1 MTSTN
6 IANPSYNNRS
16 YIDGTITQD
25 LKNKPTWD
33 DEQITFINYARN
45 YCVCFVDIVD
55 STKSTCE
62 ITESMK
68 IREYYSVFL
77 NTMASIIRNHN
88 GRAIKNSGDSLLY
101 YFPRTFDSNNEV
113 AFQDV
118 INCGL
123 AMIKQKEILNGYYNK
138 NGLSSISYRI
148 SANYGRVELAVSLNS
163 NNVDLFGSPVNTCS
177 KINQLACPNQMIIH
191 KDLHEVL
198 KKTTFYEQ
206 YIFRDLNDNPTEY
219 GNSNNNF
226 LVYSVDLAENQV
238 INSKIIERQQKT
250 QSSVNKQN
258 QSNSSLNILL
268 IDDDKDILFTFKAII
283 QNEGYKVD
291 TFSNPVE
298 ALSHFSHIHPYFYTL
313 IIMDIRMPELNG
325 IKLYSKIKLLNP
337 DIRVLFLS
345 ALNALDE
352 VLSIFPEIKY
362 SEIIRKPIEPAILLS
377 KVESILQS

>member
-6 IANPSYNNRS
+6 SANPSSNNRS
-16 YIDGTITQD
+16 YSDGIITQD
-25 LKNKPTWD
+25 SKNESNGD
-33 DEQITFINYARN
+33 NEQITFINYARN

-62 ITESMK
+62 ITESKK
-68 IREYYSVFL
+68 IQEYYSVFL

-88 GRAIKNSGDSLLY
+88 GHAIKNSGDSLLY
-101 YFPRTFDSNNEV
+101 YFPRTFDSKNEV

-118 INCGL
+118 INCGM
-123 AMIKQKEILNGYYNK
+123 AMIKQNEILNRYYNK

-148 SANYGRVELAVSLNS
+148 SANYGRAELAVSLNS
-163 NNVDLFGSPVNTCS
+163 NNVDLFGSSVNTCS
-177 KINQLACPNQMIIH
+177 KINHLACPNQMIIH

-198 KKTTFYEQ
+198 KKMTFYKQ
-206 YIFRDLNDNPTEY
+206 YIFRELNDNPTEH

-226 LVYSVDLAENQV
+226 LVYSVDLAEHQV
-238 INSKIIERQQKT
+238 INSKKIERNQNT
-250 QSSVNKQN
+250 QSFVNKQD

-268 IDDDKDILFTFKAII
+268 IDDDRDILFAFKSLI

-291 TFSNPVE
+291 TFSNPFE
-298 ALSHFSHIHPYFYTL
+298 ALSHFSHVHPYFYNL

-325 IKLYSKIKLLNP
+325 IKLYSKLKLINP

-345 ALNALDE
+345 ALNAIDE
-352 VLSIFPEIKY
+352 VLSIFPEIKHG
-362 SEIIRKPIEPAILLS
+362 EIIRKPIEPAILLS
-377 KVESILQS
+377 KVESRMQY